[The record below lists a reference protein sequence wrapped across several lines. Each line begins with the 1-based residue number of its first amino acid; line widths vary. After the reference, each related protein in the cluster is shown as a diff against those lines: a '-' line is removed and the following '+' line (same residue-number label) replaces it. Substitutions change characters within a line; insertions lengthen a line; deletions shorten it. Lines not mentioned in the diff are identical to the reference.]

1 MGAWGFNFFESDHDF
16 DTVSDLSHAAGL
28 DALEAKA
35 KERARQK
42 QAGSENGNATKP
54 AGPTATDEDDD
65 YPLLSIYA
73 GACADV
79 ELVRDHLDG
88 GALRKLID
96 ETKAKM
102 EKSDED
108 DKYADLGRAF
118 ATYEF
123 VLLGAC
129 AMTLGCKIPDDFKE
143 LLIEKYRS
151 TELQRDSLHGMQL
164 ALGDGPE
171 RYKGTPYDFG
181 SKGLIETANS
191 RDPAE
196 DINSNM
202 PYIGLNV
209 PAPFGLFSSPKGVPL
224 KEYPV
229 GVCGGCGA
237 KDRLDGE
244 PLLSCGKCKTKKYC
258 GKVCQQAHFKQHKR
272 VCKPQ

>member
-1 MGAWGFNFFESDHDF
+1 MRAREAAAYRRHSSRSSQFCLPRAKNTQPLHHTHYRSSSPGFRYCYNRLFHSARPLQFTPTYSYVTYASSADDHTDIRQKPTSPARYDTTMGAWGFNFFESDHDF

-129 AMTLGCKIPDDFKE
+129 AMTLGCKIPDDSRSC
-143 LLIEKYRS
+143 LSRS
-151 TELQRDSLHGMQL
+151 TAPPRL
-164 ALGDGPE
+164 PP
-171 RYKGTPYDFG
+171 RYAAG
-181 SKGLIETANS
+181 SGRWA
-191 RDPAE
+191 
-196 DINSNM
+196 
-202 PYIGLNV
+202 
-209 PAPFGLFSSPKGVPL
+209 
-224 KEYPV
+224 
-229 GVCGGCGA
+229 
-237 KDRLDGE
+237 
-244 PLLSCGKCKTKKYC
+244 
-258 GKVCQQAHFKQHKR
+258 GKVQGNSLRLRLERSH
-272 VCKPQ
+272 